1 MDKSNNVIDELRSET
16 EDSDDGL
23 KIVIDSPQTKRKCKP
38 KQLEL
43 SPNDKEIIETMA
55 NDLEKT
61 LEEKAA
67 KANLTAYNVKNILK
81 HAVMNEHL
89 LALVR
94 QAEDPQS
101 KVDDLPVYEPKL
113 TRAKAKELFP
123 SQAVASIPWILPPK
137 PSSEVQ
143 VLISEEL
150 QEDSSGDEYIPGDE
164 EWSEDG
170 VFKIPL
176 AKTKETSE
184 EEANIAKRTRSKL
197 SLSSTPLEVIE
208 EAFIPPDITTDM
220 YDLECDDDDWRDF
233 LKTFTRPLD
242 EVTKDDEDHD
252 PEYNVLADEEIDKV
266 DKEELRA
273 DKAVKVTRKE
283 LNELMAELFEYADNF
298 TQENQNSNQPLANC
312 EPQLQFT
319 ILDNGVVEQSNT
331 TSVHVE
337 IEPVVNEEVQIDET
351 LISDAQANLLQ
362 QQMRQHVQMLAQNF
376 ILGYEHPEYFEI
388 ASKCKEYLLNL
399 KCLSSLKTFSY
410 FFAANLQPALDL
422 LDFWEKKFQSNDEEV
437 QRTKEYV
444 ARVYNESKTSMDLGN
459 TYVITFPQLILETIS
474 RSNAF
479 LYASLLPKIPFRP
492 PHNNAASKVVTR
504 SENELI
510 ALGLEQFIPFL
521 KEDPY
526 HVDKDGKVRMKHV
539 CYYIQKYM
547 MPVRNYHKIYR
558 HVNVCKS
565 LRVDPNPIQYY
576 FQNNKAPVTVHYII
590 NLDQLGILSPRQR
603 KPEELPY
610 QWKQYLFPPSVQPQ
624 VSNNLLIPIVPSNIT
639 KITKPP
645 IYTNFITKKKRI
657 LPKPSNNR
665 RPASRVTTSV
675 KRKVKFENESIRSFS
690 DFKTNTRIAS
700 TPINKTKKLEQYFKS
715 PLTSTKTNG
724 FNLLKLKFNSTI
736 FKNLDCDNSSLNTDK
751 MLPSMPSLSTP
762 YKKSPERCITPPA
775 PEELLVS
782 SSVVSTSDQTVIS
795 ESVTN
800 ANEVCEDSK
809 IDTVEES
816 AEKDNID
823 DINALMVASSTVK
836 PVRKKTLSGAEKK
849 KAKLKKDLSA
859 ALSIL
864 TPEDE
869 AQAEEKTNRYV
880 QAFYDKLQERLDI
893 HEYHRLIEILNNFEE
908 NRDSVVDLYKSVND
922 ILSPKYSDLT
932 DEFLSFLTSSQAK
945 AVGKLVPHIMINN
958 MSLFLRKLE
967 MYFKGQPFQ
976 VKKIYRSVTELTDCV
991 DVTMDRVKSTI
1002 LPLLK
1007 GNKLLID
1014 WFLQIFPCETPP
1026 QSLLN
1031 GTWENIEVGKDSTF
1045 NNKEDVYETIIVPE
1059 VEDPYGGPNCICS
1072 CHNVEDQAFKS
1083 RSRHCIPCGTKGRVY
1098 VHTGK
1103 GLKPAKITFD
1113 DNNIEHYKRL
1123 GYQSSVHH
1131 HKRRSEV
1138 SPSKHLVSPNKD
1150 TQDDIR
1156 MSNESEDDVDCAKK
1170 KQQRL
1175 SKIPRKRRPKVK
1187 RDKKVLDRQKVASVG
1202 ASKSKVVKRESAD
1215 TTDKKL
1221 DVPDID
1227 IKDPCLNDTK
1237 PIIEEVMEWDCN
1249 TSIES
1254 TELKLSPEPS
1264 AESESGETSQDNINT
1279 DSDCS
1284 AENLTSPIHLHN
1296 ENSNSNNCEE
1306 ISWTKEEDKII
1317 LETFRRDGDKEE
1329 TFQQIANSLE
1339 NRSVTNV
1346 KSRFRTLL
1354 NIIQQMAAKKVL

>member
-1 MDKSNNVIDELRSET
+1 
-16 EDSDDGL
+16 
-23 KIVIDSPQTKRKCKP
+23 
-38 KQLEL
+38 
-43 SPNDKEIIETMA
+43 
-55 NDLEKT
+55 
-61 LEEKAA
+61 
-67 KANLTAYNVKNILK
+67 
-81 HAVMNEHL
+81 
-89 LALVR
+89 
-94 QAEDPQS
+94 
-101 KVDDLPVYEPKL
+101 
-113 TRAKAKELFP
+113 
-123 SQAVASIPWILPPK
+123 
-137 PSSEVQ
+137 
-143 VLISEEL
+143 
-150 QEDSSGDEYIPGDE
+150 
-164 EWSEDG
+164 
-170 VFKIPL
+170 
-176 AKTKETSE
+176 
-184 EEANIAKRTRSKL
+184 
-197 SLSSTPLEVIE
+197 
-208 EAFIPPDITTDM
+208 
-220 YDLECDDDDWRDF
+220 
-233 LKTFTRPLD
+233 
-242 EVTKDDEDHD
+242 
-252 PEYNVLADEEIDKV
+252 
-266 DKEELRA
+266 
-273 DKAVKVTRKE
+273 
-283 LNELMAELFEYADNF
+283 
-298 TQENQNSNQPLANC
+298 
-312 EPQLQFT
+312 
-319 ILDNGVVEQSNT
+319 
-331 TSVHVE
+331 
-337 IEPVVNEEVQIDET
+337 
-351 LISDAQANLLQ
+351 
-362 QQMRQHVQMLAQNF
+362 
-376 ILGYEHPEYFEI
+376 
-388 ASKCKEYLLNL
+388 
-399 KCLSSLKTFSY
+399 
-410 FFAANLQPALDL
+410 
-422 LDFWEKKFQSNDEEV
+422 
-437 QRTKEYV
+437 
-444 ARVYNESKTSMDLGN
+444 
-459 TYVITFPQLILETIS
+459 
-474 RSNAF
+474 
-479 LYASLLPKIPFRP
+479 
-492 PHNNAASKVVTR
+492 
-504 SENELI
+504 
-510 ALGLEQFIPFL
+510 
-521 KEDPY
+521 
-526 HVDKDGKVRMKHV
+526 
-539 CYYIQKYM
+539 
-547 MPVRNYHKIYR
+547 
-558 HVNVCKS
+558 
-565 LRVDPNPIQYY
+565 
-576 FQNNKAPVTVHYII
+576 
-590 NLDQLGILSPRQR
+590 
-603 KPEELPY
+603 
-610 QWKQYLFPPSVQPQ
+610 
-624 VSNNLLIPIVPSNIT
+624 
-639 KITKPP
+639 
-645 IYTNFITKKKRI
+645 
-657 LPKPSNNR
+657 
-665 RPASRVTTSV
+665 
-675 KRKVKFENESIRSFS
+675 
-690 DFKTNTRIAS
+690 
-700 TPINKTKKLEQYFKS
+700 
-715 PLTSTKTNG
+715 
-724 FNLLKLKFNSTI
+724 
-736 FKNLDCDNSSLNTDK
+736 
-751 MLPSMPSLSTP
+751 
-762 YKKSPERCITPPA
+762 
-775 PEELLVS
+775 
-782 SSVVSTSDQTVIS
+782 
-795 ESVTN
+795 
-800 ANEVCEDSK
+800 
-809 IDTVEES
+809 
-816 AEKDNID
+816 
-823 DINALMVASSTVK
+823 
-836 PVRKKTLSGAEKK
+836 
-849 KAKLKKDLSA
+849 
-859 ALSIL
+859 
-864 TPEDE
+864 
-869 AQAEEKTNRYV
+869 
-880 QAFYDKLQERLDI
+880 
-893 HEYHRLIEILNNFEE
+893 
-908 NRDSVVDLYKSVND
+908 
-922 ILSPKYSDLT
+922 
-932 DEFLSFLTSSQAK
+932 
-945 AVGKLVPHIMINN
+945 